1 MKNIF
6 PGQKEKRKHKA
17 GLPPG
22 SVIFTGEKKV
32 SEILIHYIAY
42 SPDQLVEQ
50 ILIDPNDSE
59 SGLGKDLQVKWFD
72 TRGLHD
78 TDVIVKLGSI
88 FKMHALVLEDITD
101 VHQRPKWDEY
111 EDGIFISLRSFLYD
125 SENHTL
131 IPEQISLFLKHDMIL
146 SFQENELD
154 LFESVRTRIK
164 VSSGKIRTKG
174 ASYLLY
180 ALLDNIIDKNQIVA
194 SDIEAYI
201 EELEDEVLENPE
213 DELKDKIHR
222 FKKDLLHMQ
231 RFVTPLREVIN
242 KFARSENV
250 LIDDQTRVYTRD
262 LKDHVEQLHELLE
275 GNRVMLTEI
284 QNLFNAEVGYRM
296 NKVMQLLTL
305 IASIFIPL
313 TFLAGIY
320 GMNFEN
326 MPELSW
332 EFGYF
337 GLLLIMMV
345 IFISL
350 IIYFRRKKW
359 V

>member
-1 MKNIF
+1 MKTIF
-6 PGQKEKRKHKA
+6 PDQKAIRKHKA

-22 SVIFTGEKKV
+22 SVVFTGEKKV
-32 SEILIHYIAY
+32 AEILTHFMAY
-42 SPDQLVEQ
+42 SPDELVEET
-50 ILIDPNDSE
+50 LIDPKDSE
-59 SGLGKDLQVKWFD
+59 PGLGTDIQVKWFD

-88 FKMHALVLEDITD
+88 FKMHALILEDITD

-111 EDGIFISLRSFLYD
+111 EDGIFISLRSFHYD
-125 SENHTL
+125 PENNKL
-131 IPEQISLFLKHDMIL
+131 LPEQISLFLKQGMLL
-146 SFQENELD
+146 SFQENESD

-164 VSSGKIRTKG
+164 LSNGKIRKRG

-180 ALLDNIIDKNQIVA
+180 ALLDNIIDENQTVA

-201 EELEDEVLENPE
+201 EKLEDEVLENPGE
-213 DELKDKIHR
+213 ELKDRIHR

-231 RFVTPLREVIN
+231 RFMTPLREVII
-242 KFARSENV
+242 KFARSENA
-250 LIDDQTRVYTRD
+250 LIDDQTRLYIRD

-275 GNRVMLTEI
+275 SNRVMLTEI

-332 EFGYF
+332 KYGYF
-337 GLLLIMMV
+337 GLLLIMVV
-345 IFISL
+345 IFTSL
-350 IIYFRRKKW
+350 IIYFKRKKW